1 MERYLELTVNREG
14 KVGEI
19 LRRQA
24 GLTKKQISQIKFR
37 PGGIQKNGIQC
48 RVTENAVCGDVI
60 RICLETRGTDSAQ
73 LKTPKF
79 LQIQAEE
86 TKKRNDTSDGYA
98 DFGVECRGKN
108 ESISDLRSDSKKE
121 CSEGKNAV
129 SNFKCGFPDLEILYE
144 DQDVFAV
151 NKPAGMVTHPSGI
164 HYQDSLSNQI
174 AEYFRSKGEET
185 RIRSIGR
192 LDKETS
198 GILLFARNQISA
210 ARLQKQREEGKLQKT
225 YLAVVERTF
234 EEEIS
239 QSSSQE
245 MSVSVEKEKWEK
257 ISIPLAPDPENP
269 LKMVLSPAGTIHG
282 SKKAVT
288 YYQVLKSY
296 ANASLV
302 QLHLET
308 GRTHQIRVHMAGTGH
323 PLLGDTL
330 YNESQTGKA
339 SVPGNPFTRAAL
351 HAWKLKFY
359 HPFTGNKILLEAP
372 FPLDFENFLEKK

>member
-144 DQDVFAV
+144 DQDVLAV
-151 NKPAGMVTHPSGI
+151 NKPAGMVIHPSGI

-245 MSVSVEKEKWEK
+245 MSVSMEKEKWEK

-269 LKMVLSPAGTIHG
+269 LKMELSPAGAIHG

>member
-144 DQDVFAV
+144 DQDVLAV

-174 AEYFRSKGEET
+174 AEYFRSKG
-185 RIRSIGR
+185 
-192 LDKETS
+192 
-198 GILLFARNQISA
+198 
-210 ARLQKQREEGKLQKT
+210 
-225 YLAVVERTF
+225 
-234 EEEIS
+234 
-239 QSSSQE
+239 
-245 MSVSVEKEKWEK
+245 
-257 ISIPLAPDPENP
+257 
-269 LKMVLSPAGTIHG
+269 
-282 SKKAVT
+282 
-288 YYQVLKSY
+288 
-296 ANASLV
+296 
-302 QLHLET
+302 
-308 GRTHQIRVHMAGTGH
+308 
-323 PLLGDTL
+323 
-330 YNESQTGKA
+330 
-339 SVPGNPFTRAAL
+339 
-351 HAWKLKFY
+351 
-359 HPFTGNKILLEAP
+359 
-372 FPLDFENFLEKK
+372 

>member
-24 GLTKKQISQIKFR
+24 GLTKKQISQI
-37 PGGIQKNGIQC
+37 
-48 RVTENAVCGDVI
+48 NAVCGDVI

-144 DQDVFAV
+144 DQDVLAV

-210 ARLQKQREEGKLQKT
+210 ARLQKQREGCRKRIWQLWRELLRRRYHK
-225 YLAVVERTF
+225 
-234 EEEIS
+234 
-239 QSSSQE
+239 
-245 MSVSVEKEKWEK
+245 
-257 ISIPLAPDPENP
+257 
-269 LKMVLSPAGTIHG
+269 VLRRKCP
-282 SKKAVT
+282 
-288 YYQVLKSY
+288 
-296 ANASLV
+296 
-302 QLHLET
+302 
-308 GRTHQIRVHMAGTGH
+308 
-323 PLLGDTL
+323 
-330 YNESQTGKA
+330 
-339 SVPGNPFTRAAL
+339 
-351 HAWKLKFY
+351 
-359 HPFTGNKILLEAP
+359 
-372 FPLDFENFLEKK
+372 

>member
-144 DQDVFAV
+144 DQDVLAV

-234 EEEIS
+234 EEEILQKFFAGNVRKHGKREVGENFHPS
-239 QSSSQE
+239 CPRSGESSKNGTFPSGNYSRKQKG
-245 MSVSVEKEKWEK
+245 SDLLPSPEKLCERLTCPA
-257 ISIPLAPDPENP
+257 SPGNRAHPPDPCAHGRHRS
-269 LKMVLSPAGTIHG
+269 SPSWRYLVQRKPNRESICSRKSFLQEQHFTHG
-282 SKKAVT
+282 S
-288 YYQVLKSY
+288 
-296 ANASLV
+296 
-302 QLHLET
+302 
-308 GRTHQIRVHMAGTGH
+308 
-323 PLLGDTL
+323 
-330 YNESQTGKA
+330 
-339 SVPGNPFTRAAL
+339 
-351 HAWKLKFY
+351 
-359 HPFTGNKILLEAP
+359 
-372 FPLDFENFLEKK
+372 

>member
-1 MERYLELTVNREG
+1 MTAKN
-14 KVGEI
+14 KI
-19 LRRQA
+19 LLIRRQA

-144 DQDVFAV
+144 DQDVLAV
-151 NKPAGMVTHPSGI
+151 NKPVGMVTHPSGI

-225 YLAVVERTF
+225 YLAVVEGTF

-239 QSSSQE
+239 QSSY
-245 MSVSVEKEKWEK
+245 
-257 ISIPLAPDPENP
+257 
-269 LKMVLSPAGTIHG
+269 AGNVRKH
-282 SKKAVT
+282 
-288 YYQVLKSY
+288 
-296 ANASLV
+296 
-302 QLHLET
+302 
-308 GRTHQIRVHMAGTGH
+308 
-323 PLLGDTL
+323 
-330 YNESQTGKA
+330 
-339 SVPGNPFTRAAL
+339 
-351 HAWKLKFY
+351 
-359 HPFTGNKILLEAP
+359 
-372 FPLDFENFLEKK
+372 EKKRKKKEEQYINSPLNNPMLNYDVYIPGKRRADRRESPVFSDRRMRGDGLLWESVYERWHGDHGNIHFKCDLFRGCRCICSSFCISGIYKKLFRKNGKIN

>member
-144 DQDVFAV
+144 DQDVLAV
-151 NKPAGMVTHPSGI
+151 NKPVGMVTHPSGI

-225 YLAVVERTF
+225 YLAVVEGTF

-245 MSVSVEKEKWEK
+245 MSVSMKKEKWEK
-257 ISIPLAPDPENP
+257 ISIPLAPDPKNP
-269 LKMVLSPAGTIHG
+269 L
-282 SKKAVT
+282 
-288 YYQVLKSY
+288 
-296 ANASLV
+296 
-302 QLHLET
+302 
-308 GRTHQIRVHMAGTGH
+308 
-323 PLLGDTL
+323 
-330 YNESQTGKA
+330 
-339 SVPGNPFTRAAL
+339 
-351 HAWKLKFY
+351 
-359 HPFTGNKILLEAP
+359 
-372 FPLDFENFLEKK
+372 